1 MAGRSYCLMKSR
13 TRTLIITLIGSWLVV
28 FGVLPILLL
37 LVASFLGQDPEAF
50 FELSLSL
57 EAYRQLVDPGYLR
70 VLLRSVWLAVLTTVF
85 CLLIGYPFAW
95 LTVRLNRRSRMLV
108 LILLMIPF
116 WTNSLVRTYA
126 IRMVLGTQGLLNKL
140 LLQLG
145 LIDTPIRILYTDTA
159 VVLGLFYLMLP
170 FMILPLYAN
179 MEKFDFRLVEAARDL
194 GAGFAATFR
203 SIVWPLTLPGVLA
216 GCIMVFVPTMGLFYV
231 ASLLGGARQ
240 LLVGNLIHQQFLNAR
255 NWPLGSATSV
265 VLIIMMALMLGVY
278 GLFMRNLALRSHE
291 P

>member
-1 MAGRSYCLMKSR
+1 M
-13 TRTLIITLIGSWLVV
+13 IGSWLVP
-28 FGVLPILLL
+28 FGVLPLLL
-37 LVASFLGQDPEAF
+37 LVVSSFLGQDPEAF
-50 FELSLSL
+50 FVLRLSLD
-57 EAYRQLVDPGYLR
+57 AYRQLIDPGYLE
-70 VLLRSVWLAVLTTVF
+70 VLLRSVRLALITTAC
-85 CLLIGYPFAW
+85 CLVIGYPFAW
-95 LTVRLNRRSRMLV
+95 LTARLDRRSRLLV

-126 IRMVLGTQGLLNKL
+126 IRMVLGTQGLLNTL
-140 LLQLG
+140 LLQTN
-145 LIDTPIRILYTDTA
+145 LIDQPIRLLYTDTA
-159 VVLGLFYLMLP
+159 VILGLFYLMLP

-179 MEKFDFRLVEAARDL
+179 MEKFDYRLVEAARDL
-194 GAGFAATFR
+194 GAGFLATFR
-203 SIVWPLTLPGVLA
+203 RVVWPLTWPGALA

-265 VLIIMMALMLGVY
+265 ALIIMMTLMLAAY
-278 GLFMRNLALRSHE
+278 GLVLRKLAQRSHA